1 MEQKKI
7 LADPALQNG
16 FEFYDMT
23 REEQMY
29 SWMKKLNHLWFNKP
43 KQRASYFQQSYNP
56 RFYWVYFHKGQCPTA
71 LHLSMFSQSLETF
84 ANDKQK
90 EKWLPRLNNFDIWG
104 CYCQTEMGHGSD
116 VASLETTATYDKKN
130 D

>member
-29 SWMKKLNHLWFNKP
+29 SWMKKLKHLWFNKP
-43 KQRASYFQQSYNP
+43 K
-56 RFYWVYFHKGQCPTA
+56 
-71 LHLSMFSQSLETF
+71 
-84 ANDKQK
+84 
-90 EKWLPRLNNFDIWG
+90 
-104 CYCQTEMGHGSD
+104 
-116 VASLETTATYDKKN
+116 
-130 D
+130 

>member
-1 MEQKKI
+1 MLSTEQMAELSQDAPFDPKVMGGSIKRKIVNPALVEERAKCNIDQRELFVHFAGSEEQADLLLNEQKKI

-43 KQRASYFQQSYNP
+43 K
-56 RFYWVYFHKGQCPTA
+56 
-71 LHLSMFSQSLETF
+71 
-84 ANDKQK
+84 
-90 EKWLPRLNNFDIWG
+90 
-104 CYCQTEMGHGSD
+104 
-116 VASLETTATYDKKN
+116 
-130 D
+130 

>member
-1 MEQKKI
+1 MGSMKNKIVATELVEERAKCNIDQRELFVLFAGSEEQAEILLLEQKKI

-43 KQRASYFQQSYNP
+43 K
-56 RFYWVYFHKGQCPTA
+56 
-71 LHLSMFSQSLETF
+71 
-84 ANDKQK
+84 
-90 EKWLPRLNNFDIWG
+90 
-104 CYCQTEMGHGSD
+104 
-116 VASLETTATYDKKN
+116 
-130 D
+130 